1 MTQNF
6 PDQQLKNC
14 SNMSRKLQLKLK
26 IYTKVRED
34 DTDFNFKDHMI
45 EITSAH
51 FAKTQ
56 VAVERRMVVSF
67 PRK

>member
-6 PDQQLKNC
+6 LDQQLKNC

-45 EITSAH
+45 
-51 FAKTQ
+51 
-56 VAVERRMVVSF
+56 
-67 PRK
+67 